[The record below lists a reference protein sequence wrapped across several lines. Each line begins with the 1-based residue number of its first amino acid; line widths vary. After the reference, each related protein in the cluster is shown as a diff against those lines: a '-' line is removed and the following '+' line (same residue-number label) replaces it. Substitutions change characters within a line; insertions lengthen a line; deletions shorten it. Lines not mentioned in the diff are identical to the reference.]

1 MLKTVTAIDIAR
13 MMGYR
18 NPRQITDRI
27 SKRPDFPKPFSVG
40 RTAPKVWLEEE
51 INSWFMNLREE

>member
-1 MLKTVTAIDIAR
+1 MLKTVTAHDIAK
-13 MMGYR
+13 MMGYK

-40 RTAPKVWLEEE
+40 KTAPKVWLEEE
-51 INSWFMNLREE
+51 VLAWFMSLREK